1 MGADEAVSGGRKVAA
16 TVVEERPSAIY
27 SVVLEGQQ
35 KVLAHLVGAVK
46 RNFVR
51 LVPGDRVEVELSP
64 HDPTRGR
71 ITRKI
76 AWSGGPREDHESASV
91 GKKDLR

>member
-1 MGADEAVSGGRKVAA
+1 VGADEAVEGDRKPGARVVPA

-27 SVVLEGQQ
+27 LVVLEGQQ
-35 KVLAHLVGAVK
+35 KVLAHLVGVVK

-51 LVPGDRVEVELSP
+51 LVPGDRVEVELAP

-71 ITRKI
+71 ITRKL
-76 AWSGGPREDHESASV
+76 AGEST
-91 GKKDLR
+91 RI

>member
-1 MGADEAVSGGRKVAA
+1 VGADEAIDGRA
-16 TVVEERPSAIY
+16 TVVTATVIEERPSAIY
-27 SVVLEGQQ
+27 SVALEGQQ
-35 KVLAHLVGAVK
+35 RVLAHLVGAVK

-71 ITRKI
+71 IVRKL
-76 AWSGGPREDHESASV
+76 V
-91 GKKDLR
+91 G

>member
-1 MGADEAVSGGRKVAA
+1 VGTDKAVKVAA

-27 SVVLEGQQ
+27 KVVLETRQE
-35 KVLAHLVGAVK
+35 VLAHLAGSAGQ

-64 HDPTRGR
+64 HDSTRGR
-71 ITRKI
+71 ITRKF
-76 AWSGGPREDHESASV
+76 
-91 GKKDLR
+91 

>member
-1 MGADEAVSGGRKVAA
+1 MGADQTLTTGAGDWGLGTGVSAVEA

-27 SVVLEGQQ
+27 LVVLDGRQ
-35 KVLAHLVGAVK
+35 KVLAHLVGVTK

-51 LVPGDRVEVELSP
+51 LVPGDRVEVELAP

-71 ITRKI
+71 ITRKLC
-76 AWSGGPREDHESASV
+76 GT
-91 GKKDLR
+91 

>member
-1 MGADEAVSGGRKVAA
+1 LKGAGGQGSGARVSGVVVSEKPRLTFEIVLAA
-16 TVVEERPSAIY
+16 
-27 SVVLEGQQ
+27 QQ
-35 KVLAHLVGAVK
+35 KVLAHLVGVAK

-71 ITRKI
+71 ITRK
-76 AWSGGPREDHESASV
+76 
-91 GKKDLR
+91 L

>member
-1 MGADEAVSGGRKVAA
+1 MKVEAVVVA
-16 TVVEERPSAIY
+16 ERPSALFG
-27 SVVLEGQQ
+27 VVLPAGH
-35 KVLAHLVGAVK
+35 KVLAHVVGTVK

-71 ITRKI
+71 ITRKL
-76 AWSGGPREDHESASV
+76 SEPGPK
-91 GKKDLR
+91 GTP

>member
-1 MGADEAVSGGRKVAA
+1 MVTA
-16 TVVEERPSAIY
+16 TVVEERPRLIFELA
-27 SVVLEGQQ
+27 LPTRQ
-35 KVLAHLVGAVK
+35 KVLAHLVGVVK

-71 ITRKI
+71 IIRK
-76 AWSGGPREDHESASV
+76 V
-91 GKKDLR
+91 

>member
-1 MGADEAVSGGRKVAA
+1 VEGLVVSEKPRL
-16 TVVEERPSAIY
+16 TFEI
-27 SVVLEGQQ
+27 VLPAQQ
-35 KVLAHLVGAVK
+35 KVLAHLVGVAK

-71 ITRKI
+71 ITSK
-76 AWSGGPREDHESASV
+76 
-91 GKKDLR
+91 L

>member
-1 MGADEAVSGGRKVAA
+1 VGADKAVESGAGGRKTGARGRGPGARVVVA

-27 SVVLEGQQ
+27 VVVLEKQQ
-35 KVLAHLVGAVK
+35 RVLAHVVGAVK

-51 LVPGDRVEVELSP
+51 LVPGDRVEVELGP

-71 ITRKI
+71 ITRKLP
-76 AWSGGPREDHESASV
+76 GE
-91 GKKDLR
+91 

>member
-1 MGADEAVSGGRKVAA
+1 MGADQTLEEGGRAPRAGSRGIEAV
-16 TVVEERPSAIY
+16 VVEERPSAIY
-27 SVVLEGQQ
+27 EVLLPTEQ

-51 LVPGDRVEVELSP
+51 LAPGDRVEVELTP

-71 ITRKI
+71 IIRK
-76 AWSGGPREDHESASV
+76 
-91 GKKDLR
+91 L

>member
-1 MGADEAVSGGRKVAA
+1 VGVDEALAGGQAPGTRVSGVVAA
-16 TVVEERPSAIY
+16 EKPRLTFE
-27 SVVLEGQQ
+27 VVLPTRQ
-35 KVLAHLVGAVK
+35 KVLAHLVGVAK

-71 ITRKI
+71 ITRKL
-76 AWSGGPREDHESASV
+76 EKE
-91 GKKDLR
+91 

>member
-1 MGADEAVSGGRKVAA
+1 VGVNAS
-16 TVVEERPSAIY
+16 VVEERPNAIY
-27 SVVLEGQQ
+27 VVVLENRQR
-35 KVLAHLVGAVK
+35 VLAHLVGVVE

-71 ITRKI
+71 ILKKI
-76 AWSGGPREDHESASV
+76 
-91 GKKDLR
+91 

>member
-1 MGADEAVSGGRKVAA
+1 MGAHKAVGL
-16 TVVEERPSAIY
+16 VVEERPSAIF
-27 SVVLEGQQ
+27 SVRLETGQQ
-35 KVLAHLVGAVK
+35 ILAHPVGAVK

-51 LVPGDRVEVELSP
+51 LVPGDRVEVELTP

-76 AWSGGPREDHESASV
+76 
-91 GKKDLR
+91 